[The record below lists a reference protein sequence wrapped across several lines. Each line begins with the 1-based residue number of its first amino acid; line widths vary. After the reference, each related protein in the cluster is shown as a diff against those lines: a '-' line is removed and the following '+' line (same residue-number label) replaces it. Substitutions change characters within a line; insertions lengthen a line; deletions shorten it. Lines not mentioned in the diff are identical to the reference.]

1 MTALFKLTARIFY
14 FFYGYEGINVL
25 LRVTPSRI
33 TVKILK
39 QFGAS
44 VGENVRIQAPFI
56 IHNAD
61 QLKPI
66 YKNLT
71 INNQC
76 YIGRDCIIDVMGKV
90 EIRSRSTLSHR
101 VVLNTHTD
109 SGRSPLKKEALKTSY
124 GNITIEE
131 GSYLGT
137 GVTVLE
143 NVVIGKK
150 TIIGAFSLVNK
161 SIPANQKA
169 YGVPCKIQD
178 ELNDN

>member
-1 MTALFKLTARIFY
+1 MTFPLLLVARILY

-25 LRVTPSRI
+25 LKVTPSSI
-33 TVKILK
+33 MVKILK

-44 VGENVRIQAPFI
+44 IGKDVRIQSPLI

-66 YKNLT
+66 YQNLT
-71 INNQC
+71 IKDQC
-76 YIGRDCIIDVMGKV
+76 YIGRDCIIDLMGKV

-101 VVLNTHTD
+101 GVLNTHTD
-109 SGRSPLKKEALKTSY
+109 TGKSPLKERALITSQ
-124 GNITIEE
+124 GNITIGE
-131 GSYLGT
+131 GSYIGT

-169 YGVPCKIQD
+169 FGVPCKIQD
-178 ELNDN
+178 KSNDN

>member
-1 MTALFKLTARIFY
+1 MILPFMLLARIFY
-14 FFYGYEGINVL
+14 FFFGYEGINVL
-25 LRVTPSRI
+25 LKVTPSRI

-39 QFGAS
+39 KFGAS
-44 VGENVRIQAPFI
+44 IGEDVRIQAPLI

-66 YKNLT
+66 YQNLT

-76 YIGRDCIIDVMGKV
+76 YIGRDCIIDLMGKV

-109 SGRSPLKKEALKTSY
+109 TGKSPLKEGALINSQ
-124 GNITIEE
+124 GNITIGE
-131 GSYLGT
+131 GSYIGT

-150 TIIGAFSLVNK
+150 TIVGAFSLVNK

-169 YGVPCKIQD
+169 FGVPCKIQD
-178 ELNDN
+178 KSNDN